1 MVLLVDT
8 NVEDEHAPFII
19 RVEVI
24 RVHAVSHIGRV
35 QGGPK
40 MEPRWRAEKPL
51 MLSSHFNRELQP
63 Q

>member
-8 NVEDEHAPFII
+8 NVADEHAPFII

-24 RVHAVSHIGRV
+24 RVHAVSHVGRV

-40 MEPRWRAEKPL
+40 VEPRWRAERPL
-51 MLSSHFNRELQP
+51 MLSSHSSRELQS